1 MVIWMAQ
8 EMCCMDRRTDG
19 NSHCHVPSNL
29 SGGGGGVEKR
39 KQTSKQPVNSLG
51 SGN

>member
-29 SGGGGGVEKR
+29 SGGGGGGGKGN
-39 KQTSKQPVNSLG
+39 KQVSNQ
-51 SGN
+51 